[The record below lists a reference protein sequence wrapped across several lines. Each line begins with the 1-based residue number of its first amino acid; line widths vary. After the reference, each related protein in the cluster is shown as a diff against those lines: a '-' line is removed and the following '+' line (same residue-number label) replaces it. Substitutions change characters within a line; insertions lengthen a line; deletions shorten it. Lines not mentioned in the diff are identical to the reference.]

1 MAYTTSS
8 KSISQKLAIKP
19 GLKFLL
25 VNAPDGYIDRME
37 LPVDTVLVKTT
48 DGPVDAVQV
57 FTRSRQELEAY
68 LPGLKTA
75 IKPSGMIWVTYYK
88 GSSKNASDIHRDTIN
103 SFAMQHGL
111 QGVAIVS
118 IDQDWSALRLKIMP
132 A

>member
-48 DGPVDAVQV
+48 DGPVDAVRCLLVRGRSLKLISQV
-57 FTRSRQELEAY
+57 
-68 LPGLKTA
+68 LK
-75 IKPSGMIWVTYYK
+75 PQS
-88 GSSKNASDIHRDTIN
+88 N
-103 SFAMQHGL
+103 
-111 QGVAIVS
+111 
-118 IDQDWSALRLKIMP
+118 P
-132 A
+132 AG